1 MSDITAYWRGWTEKK
16 LASFQQNQGSSNHC
30 GKFAAATILNMLY
43 GTSLSGEMLVDWLN
57 KRFLKGT
64 PRYTI
69 FGNNN
74 GSFVFQSANML
85 RKLGQ
90 LNELYP
96 KVKIK
101 RGDKLTLQENL
112 RHGNVLSLVS
122 VTYFQNKEPIIALGK
137 STSNSLGA
145 VRLVGGHLMVLG
157 AFDPHHQ
164 NEDGNPT
171 PWGFLSSW
179 TGKDR
184 LYWVSDR
191 DFTRSWGKL
200 SLFNMVTVT
209 RFMVQD
215 SL

>member
-1 MSDITAYWRGWTEKK
+1 
-16 LASFQQNQGSSNHC
+16 
-30 GKFAAATILNMLY
+30 MLY
-43 GTSLSGEMLVDWLN
+43 GTSLSGEMLVDWLD

-90 LNELYP
+90 LNGLNP
-96 KVKIK
+96 KVKIR
-101 RGDKLTLQENL
+101 RGDILTLRDNL
-112 RHGNVLSLVS
+112 RLGNVLSLIS
-122 VTYFQNKEPIIALGK
+122 VTYFKDKEPVIALGK

-145 VRLVGGHLMVLG
+145 VRLAGGHLMALG

-164 NEDGNPT
+164 NEAGNLT

-179 TGKDR
+179 PGKDH
-184 LYWVSDR
+184 LYWVSDG
-191 DFTRSWGKL
+191 DFKRSWGKL

-209 RFMVQD
+209 RDLKQD

>member
-1 MSDITAYWRGWTEKK
+1 MSDITAYWRGWTEKQ

-43 GTSLSGEMLVDWLN
+43 GTSLSGEMLVNWLS
-57 KRFLKGT
+57 KKFLKGT

-69 FGNNN
+69 LGNNN

-101 RGDKLTLQENL
+101 RGDIVTLQDNL
-112 RHGNVLSLVS
+112 KLGNVLSLIS
-122 VTYFQNKEPIIALGK
+122 VTYFQNKEPVIALGK
-137 STSNSLGA
+137 STANSLGA
-145 VRLVGGHLMVLG
+145 VCRVGGHLMVLG
-157 AFDPHHQ
+157 AFDPRHQ

-179 TGKDR
+179 PGKDR
-184 LYWVSDR
+184 LYWVSDK
-191 DFTRSWGKL
+191 DFKRSWGKL

-209 RFMVQD
+209 LD
-215 SL
+215 L